1 MCGVCAWLL
10 QGGPGLRSVRR
21 LSCTHDELRGRCRAR
36 RVRVRCWAL
45 AGGRCLRAVRGEH
58 VQGLCRQQL
67 VRVLS
72 HEHPHCGRRGNTEHR
87 VCLRRWMD
95 SFCGSCNSC
104 KLRALRRGLF
114 QRALHRRRVP
124 ALCRKQCDAF
134 SVGSLSVGSL
144 SVGWLPLQ
152 CRVRARRRGWMLRL
166 PRWNLQNRERGER
179 VPAVSCA
186 YVIPARVDA
195 SGELLVRGG
204 LRESRGAGTIPFL
217 GASVCA
223 VCCEFVLCWPGR
235 EGGVPGAQHVGGGSE
250 REHRVHLP

>member
-10 QGGPGLRSVRR
+10 QGGPRLRSVRR
-21 LSCTHDELRGRCRAR
+21 LSCAHDELRGRGRAR
-36 RVRVRCWAL
+36 GVRVRCWTL
-45 AGGRCLRAVRGEH
+45 TGGRCLRPVRGEH
-58 VQGLCRQQL
+58 VQGLRRKQL
-67 VRVLS
+67 VCVLS
-72 HEHPHCGRRGNTEHR
+72 HEHAHCGRRGNTEHR
-87 VCLRRWMD
+87 VRLRRWMD
-95 SFCGSCNSC
+95 SICGSCNSWN
-104 KLRALRRGLF
+104 LRGLRRGLF
-114 QRALHRRRVP
+114 QRALHGRRVP

-134 SVGSLSVGSL
+134 SVGSLSVGC
-144 SVGWLPLQ
+144 LPLQ
-152 CRVRARRRGWMLRL
+152 CRVRARRRRWMLRL

-186 YVIPARVDA
+186 YVITARVDA
-195 SGELLVRGG
+195 CGELLVRRG
-204 LRESRGAGTIPFL
+204 LRESRGGRTIPFL